1 MKKLKLTLLF
11 ILFASLASFSQT
23 DKNALVSKTGDL
35 WTSLVEENYS
45 IEYPGSWE
53 LNRPGQGG
61 PRFLLFSK
69 LGSAEDTFRENV
81 NLLIQDLQG
90 MDIDLDKYTAISE
103 EQIKTMLEDG
113 NIIESSRQNANG
125 RDFQKVIYRGK
136 YAPYDL
142 KFEQYYWIEG
152 GKAYVLTLTCEVSQ
166 YEAFK
171 ETGERIL
178 DSFRLK

>member
-1 MKKLKLTLLF
+1 MKKLKLLLLF
-11 ILFASLASFSQT
+11 ILFLSLEAFSQT
-23 DKNALVSKTGDL
+23 KNEPVSKTA
-35 WTSLVEENYS
+35 EEWSALAEQNYS

-61 PRFLLFSK
+61 PNFLLFSQ

-81 NLLIQDLQG
+81 NLLIQDLKG

-113 NIIESSRQNANG
+113 KIIESKKQNANG
-125 RDFQKVIYRGK
+125 RDFQKIIYTGK

-142 KFEQYYWIEG
+142 KFEQYYWVEG
-152 GKAYVLTLTCEVSQ
+152 EKAYVLTLTCEVSQ

-171 ETGERIL
+171 KTGERIL